1 MEGVWR
7 LLLQVGHRDNEM
19 PTDCAD
25 DTEPELAAAM
35 WLRQR
40 QMAGLL
46 AEAEDNIARNQVN
59 HTHTVFQ
66 NAEMRGNLLGAERS
80 PQGGVLLAVLSGERR
95 IEQPA

>member
-46 AEAEDNIARNQVN
+46 AEAEDNIARN
-59 HTHTVFQ
+59 
-66 NAEMRGNLLGAERS
+66 
-80 PQGGVLLAVLSGERR
+80 
-95 IEQPA
+95 